1 MSTTKPW
8 LTILAVSMFTVS
20 FAQSAA
26 AQEWKILS
34 DDNRPGLGSV
44 KSFIQSTLGPHEK
57 PSDLRRSEPTKDSF
71 QYLTDRE
78 ILRLNNDRTREYAR
92 EGSWAPL
99 ETKPGEEN
107 FHLLTF

>member
-1 MSTTKPW
+1 MKITKQW
-8 LTILAVSMFTVS
+8 LTIISVLLFLIS

-34 DDNRPGLGSV
+34 DESRPSIGSV
-44 KSFIQSTLGPHEK
+44 KSFIQSTLGAQEQ
-57 PSDLRRSEPTKDSF
+57 PSDLKRSETTRDSF

-78 ILRLNNDRTREYAR
+78 LVRLNNDRTREYAR